1 MNDATQLIIFD
12 LDGTLAD
19 RDSGELLP
27 GVAEWF
33 AANKDRYRFAL
44 ATNQGAI
51 GLRYWMERDGF
62 GEPSKYPDET
72 KIMARIEQV
81 IASLGARCK
90 VYVCFAY
97 QSVRSGKW
105 SPLPPGLEDRVEWM
119 AAYRKPA
126 PGMLI
131 QAMRDAAVDPGQA
144 LFVGNGPEDEGAAIN
159 AGIGFMQA
167 DEFFGRGD

>member
-1 MNDATQLIIFD
+1 MNENIKLIIFD

-19 RDSGELLP
+19 RDSGQLLP

-33 AANKDRYRFAL
+33 AANKDSYRFAL

-62 GEPSKYPDET
+62 GEPGKYPDET

-81 IASLGARCK
+81 IGSVGAPLK

-97 QSVRSGKW
+97 QARSGKW
-105 SPLPPGLEDRVEWM
+105 SPFPPGLEDRVEWM

-126 PGMLI
+126 PGMLL
-131 QAMRDAAVDPGQA
+131 QAMRDAGIDDPSQA
-144 LFVGNGPEDEGAAIN
+144 LFVGNGPEDEEAAAR
-159 AGIGFMQA
+159 AGIGFVQA
-167 DEFFGRGD
+167 DEFFGRG